1 MKKTKKSKQR
11 KPKSTSK
18 QTKLT
23 DNKSALKI
31 GAVIMTVLM
40 VCLLCFMVRSVQ
52 MQNQAH
58 NYCVVYNAQT
68 KLSNL
73 AMEKLTIYTDR
84 QYPTQHAID
93 CPDSVAGLEWIN

>member
-1 MKKTKKSKQR
+1 MKKQKKSKQR

-23 DNKSALKI
+23 DKSMLI
-31 GAVIMTVLM
+31 CAVIMTVLI

-58 NYCVVYNAQT
+58 NYCVAYNAQVEI
-68 KLSNL
+68 SNL
-73 AMEKLTIYTDR
+73 AMDKLTIYTDR
-84 QYPTQHAID
+84 QYPTQHEID
-93 CPDSVAGLEWIN
+93 CPESVAGLEWIN

>member
-1 MKKTKKSKQR
+1 MKKQKKSKQI
-11 KPKSTSK
+11 KKKSTSK

-31 GAVIMTVLM
+31 GAVIMTVLI

-58 NYCVVYNAQT
+58 NYCVAYNAQVEI
-68 KLSNL
+68 SNL
-73 AMEKLTIYTDR
+73 AMDKLTIYTNK

-93 CPDSVAGLEWIN
+93 CPDSVTGLEWIN